1 MMYKWTV
8 ECSIKEK
15 IVLAEVFTDAEEKEA
30 KDEFMA
36 LCFENKLSHEMP
48 GPGMK
53 LYDTIEL
60 YKQNTVTGEILERKV
75 RSYK

>member
-1 MMYKWTV
+1 MINWTI

-15 IVLAEVFTDAEEKEA
+15 IVFKEVFTEEKEA

-36 LCFENKLSHEMP
+36 ICFENKISHETP
-48 GPGMK
+48 GPGIE

-60 YKQNTVTGEILERKV
+60 YKQDTVTGEILERKV
-75 RSYK
+75 RSYR

>member
-1 MMYKWTV
+1 MISWTI

-15 IVLAEVFTDAEEKEA
+15 IVVKEVFTEEKEA

-36 LCFENKLSHEMP
+36 ICFENKISHETP
-48 GPGMK
+48 GPGIE

-60 YKQNTVTGEILERKV
+60 YKQDTVTGEILERKV
-75 RSYK
+75 RSYR

>member
-1 MMYKWTV
+1 MIIWTV
-8 ECSIKEK
+8 ECFIKER
-15 IVLAEVFTDAEEKEA
+15 IVVKEVFTEEKEA
-30 KDEFMA
+30 IDEFA
-36 LCFENKLSHEMP
+36 CICFENKISHEMP
-48 GPGMK
+48 GPGTA

>member
-1 MMYKWTV
+1 MINWTV
-8 ECSIKEK
+8 ECFIKER
-15 IVLAEVFTDAEEKEA
+15 IVLKEVFTEEKEA
-30 KDEFMA
+30 RDEFMA
-36 LCFENKLSHEMP
+36 ICFENKISHETP
-48 GPGMK
+48 GHGMV

>member
-1 MMYKWTV
+1 MINWTI

-15 IVLAEVFTDAEEKEA
+15 IVVKEVFTEEKEA
-30 KDEFMA
+30 RDEFMA
-36 LCFENKLSHEMP
+36 ICFENKISHETP
-48 GPGMK
+48 GPGIE

-75 RSYK
+75 RSYR